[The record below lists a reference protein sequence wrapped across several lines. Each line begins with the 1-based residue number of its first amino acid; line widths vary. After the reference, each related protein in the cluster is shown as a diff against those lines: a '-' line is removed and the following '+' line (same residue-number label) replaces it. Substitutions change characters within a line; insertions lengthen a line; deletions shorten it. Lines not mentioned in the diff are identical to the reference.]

1 MTYYQKNKERQMRLA
16 REYRERNRSE
26 INRKQR
32 ERYQRDADYR
42 ERQIAYQR
50 TSRRSLK
57 RSRNTGKPRSRG
69 WPHNDRE
76 TVLNKRACGVVA

>member
-50 TSRRSLK
+50 EY
-57 RSRNTGKPRSRG
+57 
-69 WPHNDRE
+69 RE
-76 TVLNKRACGVVA
+76 LY